1 MKHDNSCPSEALM
14 NAVAE
19 SYGYEYDDR
28 KINDNL
34 RLMIMDSK

>member
-1 MKHDNSCPSEALM
+1 M

-28 KINDNL
+28 KINDNM
-34 RLMIMDSK
+34 RLTITNSK